1 MIAGELESLDRFQ
14 LMERCR
20 MLVGIFEKVALYEFG
35 IEVWDGLDAWE
46 MPKKTAYDHPSGPP
60 CRARLDLVIQ
70 TTDERDKSASV
81 MLICFYGVTVNHTSG
96 PSLFL
101 PLRAR

>member
-60 CRARLDLVIQ
+60 CRARLDLV
-70 TTDERDKSASV
+70 E
-81 MLICFYGVTVNHTSG
+81 NSG
-96 PSLFL
+96 TISKNIAPKLQMSD
-101 PLRAR
+101 AVV

>member
-35 IEVWDGLDAWE
+35 IEVWDGLDTWE

-60 CRARLDLVIQ
+60 MPCTAGSSNDCTINVVIS
-70 TTDERDKSASV
+70 RDTA
-81 MLICFYGVTVNHTSG
+81 
-96 PSLFL
+96 
-101 PLRAR
+101 

>member
-60 CRARLDLVIQ
+60 CRARLDLV
-70 TTDERDKSASV
+70 RVKVPS
-81 MLICFYGVTVNHTSG
+81 TSLRVINDRMI
-96 PSLFL
+96 LFV
-101 PLRAR
+101 A

>member
-60 CRARLDLVIQ
+60 CRARLDLVIKFQ
-70 TTDERDKSASV
+70 ILRERRPK
-81 MLICFYGVTVNHTSG
+81 
-96 PSLFL
+96 
-101 PLRAR
+101 